1 MEHHEHDYVQLSIFQ
16 LLPGSAGGRAL
27 RDLKGTDYF
36 ADLAKRAAAKRTQE
50 ERRAL
55 AKKAAQERKRRLF
68 TLPRTK
74 VTYGFLAPFRLT
86 ERIVPWFPHQKER
99 QRNRKRPIFVRIEL
113 DVTELDDHNE

>member
-27 RDLKGTDYF
+27 RDLKGTEYF
-36 ADLAKRAAAKRTQE
+36 ADLARRAAANRTQE

-55 AKKAAQERKRRLF
+55 AKKAANERKRRLF
-68 TLPRTK
+68 TTPRTE

-99 QRNRKRPIFVRIEL
+99 QRNRKHPIFVRIEL
-113 DVTELDDHNE
+113 DVTELDDHN